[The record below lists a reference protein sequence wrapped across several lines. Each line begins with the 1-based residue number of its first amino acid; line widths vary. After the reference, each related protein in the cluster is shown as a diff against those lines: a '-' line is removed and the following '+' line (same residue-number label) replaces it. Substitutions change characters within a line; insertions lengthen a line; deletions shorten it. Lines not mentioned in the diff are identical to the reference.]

1 MKKSKTSVL
10 VLLLALLLT
19 FNCSVV
25 TVFADNPDDFERFTN
40 IYDSSEI
47 DEVMEAIKNDGLI
60 SDFEN
65 TNSEGSSPYK
75 LYSITP
81 QEFSGINKNTAESII
96 ASGDYKWIVPNGS
109 DRVIKVAKEQGEWAV
124 LGYST
129 SENNTKKPEAS
140 LGEFVNDILKT
151 GLESAQAD
159 NTEKLDGDDL
169 CENAVCFEVPQ
180 YYTYF
185 IGLFSENGSYVI
197 PYGSRPDLTGL
208 ENGKMYSVENAD
220 KILKTNFNISESD
233 YDNGNGGGATT
244 VTKTRSI
251 KFVISVPAV
260 ILIAV
265 AIVFFAKQRKE
276 KKRVTDF

>member
-1 MKKSKTSVL
+1 MKKSKISVSVL
-10 VLLLALLLT
+10 ILLLTLLLT

-25 TVFADNPDDFERFTN
+25 TVFADNSDDSAKFTN

-65 TNSEGSSPYK
+65 TSTEEVSPYK
-75 LYSITP
+75 LYSVT
-81 QEFSGINKNTAESII
+81 QEEFSGINKNAAESII
-96 ASGDYKWIVPNGS
+96 ASGDYQWIVPNSSGK
-109 DRVIKVAKEQGEWAV
+109 VIKVAKEQGKWKV

-129 SENNTKKPEAS
+129 SENNTKNPEAS

-169 CENAVCFEVPQ
+169 TENAVCFEVPQ

-185 IGLFSENGSYVI
+185 IGLFSENGGYVI
-197 PYGSRPDLTGL
+197 PYGSRSDLTGL

-220 KILKTNFNISESD
+220 KILRANFNISESD
-233 YDNGNGGGATT
+233 YDNGNGGGAAT

-251 KFVISVPAV
+251 KFVISIPAV
-260 ILIAV
+260 ILIVV
-265 AIVFFAKQRKE
+265 AIVFFAK
-276 KKRVTDF
+276 KKRATDY